1 MIDNNKKLKFVEL
14 AEKRVGK
21 ALNML
26 KLIKNLSNR
35 SHYEYDEVQVGK
47 IIKALE
53 VEMQSLKSASKAGI
67 SKNKGF
73 KL

>member
-1 MIDNNKKLKFVEL
+1 MTDNKKIKFVEL
-14 AEKRVGK
+14 AEKRVSK
-21 ALNML
+21 TLNML

-53 VEMQSLKSASKAGI
+53 VEVQSLKGAFKAKI
-67 SKNKGF
+67 DKNKGF